1 MSSAAAIGEHTR
13 IAGYALAGVEVLV
26 AENPP
31 SALSAWE
38 ALPADVSLLIVT
50 PMAEEALR
58 EQMVERP
65 DLLRARLP

>member
-1 MSSAAAIGEHTR
+1 MSGAAAIGERTR

-26 AENPP
+26 AENSP

-58 EQMVERP
+58 EQMAERP